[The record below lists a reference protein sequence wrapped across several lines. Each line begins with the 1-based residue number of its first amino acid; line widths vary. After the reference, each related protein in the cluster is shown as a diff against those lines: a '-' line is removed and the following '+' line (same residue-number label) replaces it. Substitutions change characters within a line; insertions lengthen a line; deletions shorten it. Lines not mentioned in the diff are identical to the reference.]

1 VLKDIRKIDQE
12 IVRLKVD
19 VDNHGNHF
27 AMVENFVEKY
37 VPIRIQSTISEVL
50 TFILPLQDKEKL
62 NDFEKKKFAELHQI
76 ILEDDGIPRLAE

>member
-1 VLKDIRKIDQE
+1 M
-12 IVRLKVD
+12 D

-50 TFILPLQDKEKL
+50 SFILPYKEKNKL
-62 NDFEKKKFAELHQI
+62 TEFEKKRFGELH
-76 ILEDDGIPRLAE
+76 